1 MTVRIPGCTYRLQF
15 NKDFKFRDATALVDY
30 LDGLGVTDVYASPIL
45 TARPGSIHG
54 YDVIDHSRLNPE
66 LGTDGDLDALS
77 AALRE
82 RGMGMVLDVVP
93 NHMCIASPDNHWWN
107 DVLENGRSSPY
118 APFFDIDWH
127 PPKTELHE
135 KVLLP
140 VLGAQYG
147 RVLENQEISIAY
159 GAGGFCARY
168 GESRFPI
175 GPRTILPLLEPM
187 VADLRRTHPEDHPD
201 LLELESIVTATK
213 NLPTRLETDPDR
225 IRERQREK
233 EIVKRRID
241 ALVSGSAAVR
251 DALERS
257 LQTINGEKGKPR
269 SFDALEALLA
279 EQAYRLSYWG
289 VAAEEINYRR
299 FFDINDLAAIRVE
312 EPKVLEAVHAKA
324 FELLRDGK
332 ITGLR
337 IDHVDGLLDPL
348 RYLEDLQRPRD
359 GDVLPPPGADPRRLY
374 VVVEKILTGAEELP
388 PEWPIHGTTG
398 YELANA
404 VNGVFVDRAGFRLLE
419 HAYQRLREV
428 NGPFDDMLYRA
439 KKLILRT
446 AMSSELYVLA
456 RRLDRISEQHRWSRD
471 FTASTLHLALGE
483 VIACFPVYRTYV
495 QADTREV
502 SPGDRMHILRALREA
517 KRRNRSTSES
527 IFDFIGDLLLL
538 RDPEGLTDADRV
550 ERREL
555 VMRTQQL
562 TGPVMAKGLEDTVF
576 YRYYPLASLNEVGG
590 RPTAGPI
597 EPSHFHAFCSS
608 RRERWPGAL
617 SATAT
622 HDTKRGE
629 DTRARLDVLSEIPR
643 EWLSALK
650 HWEKLNRKLKP
661 IVEETRIPGSNEE
674 YLIYQTLV
682 GMWPLEALE
691 ADLDE
696 AAHKAL
702 CDRASQ
708 YLTKALR
715 EAKVHTSWVNV
726 NGPYEEA
733 CQSFLARVLD
743 PRRGDNP
750 FLADLR
756 RFLRHIVMPGLYNS
770 LSQLLL
776 KITVPGVPDFYQG
789 TELWDFSLVDPDNRR
804 PVDYAARRALLQRV
818 AQAGDDR
825 ARLAALV
832 EGALHE
838 PADGLL
844 KLLVGSRALAERR
857 RRRELFEQGDYVPL
871 EVLGVR
877 ASHVLAFARTTPAGV
892 AVTIAGRLFC
902 GVHASTRRP
911 IGREI
916 WQDTRVVLPD
926 GLARTRK
933 YRDVLSHT
941 DVSVDEQF
949 HVPTLPV
956 ADAFSIL
963 PAALLVPAETE
974 PR

>member
-1 MTVRIPGCTYRLQF
+1 MTARIPGCTYRLQF

-30 LDGLGVTDVYASPIL
+30 LNGLGVSDVYASPIL
-45 TARPGSIHG
+45 AARPGSIHG

-66 LGTDGDLDALS
+66 LGTESDLTAL
-77 AALRE
+77 ATALRE

-107 DVLENGRSSPY
+107 DVLENGRSSPF
-118 APFFDIDWH
+118 AWSFDIDWH

-147 RVLENQEISIAY
+147 RVLENQEIAIGY
-159 GAGGFCARY
+159 GGGAFHARY
-168 GESRFPI
+168 GASSYPI

-187 VADLRRTHPEDHPD
+187 VADLRRTHPDDHPD
-201 LLELESIVTATK
+201 LLELESVVTASK

-257 LQTINGEKGKPR
+257 LQAINGENGKPR
-269 SFDALEALLA
+269 SFDALESLLG

-348 RYLEDLQRPRD
+348 RYLQYLQRPRD
-359 GDVLPPPGADPRRLY
+359 GDQPAPPGADPRRIY
-374 VVVEKILTGAEELP
+374 IVVEKILTGAEELP
-388 PEWPIHGTTG
+388 AEWPIHGTTG

-428 NGPFDDMLYRA
+428 NGTFDDMLYRA

-471 FTASTLHLALGE
+471 FTANALYLALGE
-483 VIACFPVYRTYV
+483 VIACFPVYRTYI
-495 QADTREV
+495 QADSREV
-502 SPGDRMHILRALREA
+502 SPGDRLHILRALREA
-517 KRRNRSTSES
+517 KRRNRSISES
-527 IFDFIGDLLLL
+527 IFDFIGDILLL
-538 RDPEGLTDADRV
+538 RDPEGLTDADRA

-555 VMRTQQL
+555 VLRIQQL
-562 TGPVMAKGLEDTVF
+562 TGPVTAKGLEDTVF

-597 EPSHFHAFCSS
+597 EPSHFHAFCAA
-608 RRERWPGAL
+608 RRERWPAGV
-617 SATAT
+617 SATST

-629 DTRARLDVLSEIPR
+629 DTRARVDVLSEVPR
-643 EWLSALK
+643 EWLAALK
-650 HWEKLNRKLKP
+650 HWERLNRKLKP
-661 IVEETRIPGSNEE
+661 VVEETRVPGSNEE

-682 GMWPLEALE
+682 GMWPLEAIDAELE
-691 ADLDE
+691 ED
-696 AAHKAL
+696 AHRCL
-702 CDRASQ
+702 VERASG

-726 NGPYEEA
+726 NEPYESA
-733 CQSFLARVLD
+733 CQAFLSAILD
-743 PRRGDNP
+743 PRRGDSP
-750 FLADLR
+750 FLDDLR
-756 RFLRHIVMPGLYNS
+756 RFLRLIVMPGVYNS

-804 PVDYAARRALLQRV
+804 QVDYGVRRALLQRV

-825 ARLAALV
+825 KRLAALI
-832 EGALHE
+832 EQALRE

-844 KLLVGSRALAERR
+844 KLLVASRALGERR
-857 RRRELFEQGDYVPL
+857 RRREVFDQGAYLPL
-871 EVLGVR
+871 EVIGVR
-877 ASHVLAFARTTPAGV
+877 ASHVIAFARATDRGV
-892 AVTIAGRLFC
+892 AVTVTGRLLA
-902 GVHASTRRP
+902 GLHASTRRP

-926 GLARTRK
+926 ELARTST
-933 YRDVLSHT
+933 YRDVIGNT
-941 DVSVDEQF
+941 DVSIDEQF

-956 ADAFSIL
+956 GEAFSML
-963 PAALLVPAETE
+963 PAALLVPAENG